1 MINVDNSFVV
11 WIATTSQVMQSFFV
25 TFGREKGADYFVP
38 DDLNQTRFVTINGLP
53 TTICLD
59 ST

>member
-1 MINVDNSFVV
+1 
-11 WIATTSQVMQSFFV
+11 MQPFFV
-25 TFGREKGADYFVP
+25 TFGREKGANYFVR
-38 DDLNQTRFVTINGLP
+38 DDLNQTRLVTINGLP